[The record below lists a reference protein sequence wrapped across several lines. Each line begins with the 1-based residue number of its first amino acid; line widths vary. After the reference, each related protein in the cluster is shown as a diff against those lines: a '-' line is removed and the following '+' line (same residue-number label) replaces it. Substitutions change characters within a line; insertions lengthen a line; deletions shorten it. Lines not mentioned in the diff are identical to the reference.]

1 MKKISIWI
9 DGIKDV
15 RMDSLEENIECD
27 ILVIG
32 GGIAGLSTVYNL
44 KDSGKRIVL
53 IDKNKCGMG
62 ATSCNTGKLTFM
74 QDLIYHDIESN
85 YNEKVAI
92 NIITSIIKKE
102 KIDRDLTKTN
112 A

>member
-32 GGIAGLSTVYNL
+32 EDIAGLLQY
-44 KDSGKRIVL
+44 
-53 IDKNKCGMG
+53 
-62 ATSCNTGKLTFM
+62 
-74 QDLIYHDIESN
+74 
-85 YNEKVAI
+85 
-92 NIITSIIKKE
+92 II
-102 KIDRDLTKTN
+102 
-112 A
+112 